1 MAKYEVVLEIDTP
14 LNPNKWNW
22 WEILDLNPGEESLGV
37 WVRQV
42 SA

>member
-1 MAKYEVVLEIDTP
+1 MAKYQVTLEIDTP

-22 WEILDLNPGEESLGV
+22 WEILDLNSDEEALSV
-37 WVRQV
+37 WVNQI